1 MTAAEI
7 ALAPKAE
14 LHWRKTAGAIG
25 VTGLVALAMLAG
37 IARFIAPFA
46 RGALQTGVPLSHPDA
61 AHLFG
66 TDLLG
71 RDIWSETLYGL
82 GLTMSDAGIG
92 FLVVVAAGTIAGFL
106 GGHAL
111 GRAGIAVRIGVDVL
125 ISIPALLSAIL
136 ISVLLGQ
143 GHAAIAA
150 GLAAAPAAFARAYD
164 RARTHKAA
172 PYADFAR
179 ATGVDG
185 FALFQRDLVCEMRD
199 ALLPIAARAFA
210 AVTITLATMSFFGF
224 GAVAPARDLGLLIAA
239 NQSALPAAWW
249 TAAFPAAVLALL
261 ILCARLAA
269 GLSGGERP

>member
-1 MTAAEI
+1 MTIADAALPLRPAI
-7 ALAPKAE
+7 N
-14 LHWRKTAGAIG
+14 WRKTAGAIG
-25 VTGLVALAMLAG
+25 VTGLVSLAVLAG
-37 IARFIAPFA
+37 IARFMAPFP
-46 RGALQTGVPLSHPDA
+46 RGVLQTGEPLIPPGA
-61 AHLFG
+61 AHFFG

-71 RDIWSETLYGL
+71 RDIWSETLHGL
-82 GLTMSDAGIG
+82 AIAMSDAGIG
-92 FLVVVAAGTIAGFL
+92 FLVVVAAGTILGFL
-106 GGHAL
+106 GGHLL
-111 GRAGIAVRIGVDVL
+111 GRAGIVVRIGVDVL
-125 ISIPALLSAIL
+125 ISIPSLLTAIL
-136 ISVLLGQ
+136 ISALMGQ

-164 RARTHKAA
+164 RARAHLAA
-172 PYADFAR
+172 PYAGFAR

-185 FALFQRDLVCEMRD
+185 FALFQRDLVCEARD

-239 NQSALPAAWW
+239 GQSTLLAAWW
-249 TAAFPAAVLALL
+249 IAVFPAATLALL

>member
-1 MTAAEI
+1 MTIMEAAFP
-7 ALAPKAE
+7 AKAE
-14 LHWRKTAGAIG
+14 VNWRKTAGAIG
-25 VTGLVALAMLAG
+25 VMGLAALVLLAG
-37 IARFIAPFA
+37 IARFIAPYA
-46 RGALQTGVPLSHPDA
+46 PGTLQAGAALAFPSALHP
-61 AHLFG
+61 FG

-82 GLTMSDAGIG
+82 VVTMSDAGIG
-92 FLVVVAAGTIAGFL
+92 FLVVVAIGTIGGFL
-106 GGHAL
+106 SGHAL
-111 GRAGIAVRIGVDVL
+111 GRGGIVVRIGVDVL

-136 ISVLLGQ
+136 ISTLLGQ

-164 RARTHKAA
+164 RARAHLAA

-185 FALFQRDLVCEMRD
+185 FTLFRRDLVCELRD

-239 NQSALPAAWW
+239 NQSALPEAWW
-249 TAAFPAAVLALL
+249 TAVFPAAALALL

-269 GLSGGERP
+269 RLAGGERP

>member
-1 MTAAEI
+1 MTVADI
-7 ALAPKAE
+7 PLPLKAE
-14 LHWRKTAGAIG
+14 VNWRKAAGAFG
-25 VTGLVALAMLAG
+25 VTGLIALAVLAG
-37 IARFIAPFA
+37 IARFIAPFPG
-46 RGALQTGVPLSHPDA
+46 GALQTAEALLPPSA

-92 FLVVVAAGTIAGFL
+92 FLMVIAAGTILGFL
-106 GGHAL
+106 GGHLL
-111 GRAGIAVRIGVDVL
+111 GRAGIVVRIGVDVL
-125 ISIPALLSAIL
+125 IAIPSLLTAIL
-136 ISVLLGQ
+136 ISALLGQ
-143 GHAAIAA
+143 GHAAFAA

-164 RARTHKAA
+164 RARAHLAA

-179 ATGVDG
+179 ATGVDSV
-185 FALFQRDLVCEMRD
+185 ALFQRDLVCETRD

-239 NQSALPAAWW
+239 SQSALPTVWW
-249 TAAFPAAVLALL
+249 VALFPAAALALL